1 MNKNSEMLDKIIKR
15 YGSDDSELKIYKYI
29 EEMEKNETE
38 MDRYIKSSRIKT
50 NYYKS
55 KTDLFLNR

>member
-1 MNKNSEMLDKIIKR
+1 MLDKIIKR